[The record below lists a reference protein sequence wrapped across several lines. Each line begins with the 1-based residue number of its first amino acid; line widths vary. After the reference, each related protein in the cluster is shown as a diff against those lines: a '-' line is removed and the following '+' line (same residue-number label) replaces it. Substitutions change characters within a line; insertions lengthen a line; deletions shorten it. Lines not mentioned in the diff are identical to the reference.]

1 MGKEELMERPLTR
14 LPIAAIDFESA
25 GAAPG
30 ETDQPVQIGIVRAND
45 LYGKEECFVS
55 YIACSHPVRWSAARI
70 HGITTSKLQNA
81 PSFASLWPD
90 IRRLLSG
97 CVVIGHNPSTE
108 KRFLKAF
115 PCHGFGPW
123 LDTLA
128 LARHAMPSLPNHSLS
143 TVCDTLGTTPEIR
156 QLIPGR
162 QWHDALFDAAAS
174 LCLFRTLVRE
184 LDMGEAPLHGLSFA
198 LTP

>member
-1 MGKEELMERPLTR
+1 MGKEELMELPLAR

-30 ETDQPVQIGIVRAND
+30 ETDQPVQIGIVRANS

-55 YIACSHPVRWSAARI
+55 YIASNHPVRWNAARI
-70 HGITTSKLQNA
+70 HGITAGKLKNA
-81 PSFASLWPD
+81 PPFANLWPD
-90 IRRLLSG
+90 IRRLLSE
-97 CVVIGHNPSTE
+97 CLVIGHNPSTE

-115 PCHGFGPW
+115 PGHGFGPW

-128 LARHAMPSLPNHSLS
+128 LARHAMPTLPNHSLS
-143 TVCDTLGTTPEIR
+143 AVCDALGATPEIR

-174 LCLFRTLVRE
+174 LCLLRTLVRE
-184 LDMGEAPLHGLSFA
+184 LAMGEAPLCGLSFA
-198 LTP
+198 LTL